1 MAIELKQG
9 LGKDG
14 NPTIPYVR
22 NHPTNYVWRDDI
34 ERLTRGLVNREAFER
49 RIWINTYERH
59 PPGGEDDFWRHRDRT
74 SFDVWGFGGR
84 GDPLPKE
91 LGNRVYDA
99 LFDDPDP
106 PDIWWIIWQ
115 GEIWNRFYKRPRRR
129 PFPGGAGAADMGHFS
144 HLHVT
149 YLDAEDQ
156 K

>member
-14 NPTIPYVR
+14 SPTIPYVR
-22 NHPTNYVWRDDI
+22 AHPTNYVWRDDI
-34 ERLTRGLVNREAFER
+34 ERLTRGLVNR
-49 RIWINTYERH
+49 
-59 PPGGEDDFWRHRDRT
+59 
-74 SFDVWGFGGR
+74 
-84 GDPLPKE
+84 
-91 LGNRVYDA
+91 VYDA
-99 LFDDPDP
+99 LFNDPDP

-129 PFPGGAGAADMGHFS
+129 HFPGGAGAADMGHFN
-144 HLHVT
+144 HIHVT